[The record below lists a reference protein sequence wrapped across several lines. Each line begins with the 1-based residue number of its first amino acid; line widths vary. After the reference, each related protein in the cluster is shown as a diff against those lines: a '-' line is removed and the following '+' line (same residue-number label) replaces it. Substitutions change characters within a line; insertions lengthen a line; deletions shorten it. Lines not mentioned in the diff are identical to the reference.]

1 MHIQSL
7 YIKDFKNVKEQ
18 AFDLSSHNGLTLLI
32 GNNGCGKS
40 NILECISSI
49 FCNLYQGLESFETEF
64 SISYKTFEDCIANIE
79 YKNKKLS
86 QGLTIPAK
94 GTTGTPPYPK
104 RIIAIYSGEEQRMWE
119 KYYLPSYS
127 KYIKE
132 INKQAQIAS
141 WPSMLYLN
149 KYYWDIALLS
159 ILCSD
164 SDDSKA
170 FVKEILGITT
180 VENIQFT
187 INSSNYENYKDSPV
201 LTFINSLNQTAN
213 FSLDTFKVFIEKQ
226 DINIDMLFMYL
237 YIAFTPKGSKVLES
251 ITIHFNGGLTTK
263 DLSEGQKKL
272 LLIKAALEYTGSEN
286 TLYLLDE
293 PDAHIHVINKIKL
306 LEVIQQYTNNRHIIL
321 TTHSPSMAASVDI
334 KHILSLGT
342 DSNGFMV
349 CADKDKC
356 KLLADLTNNLWNLDQ
371 QNAFITSNKPLTV
384 LVEGQTDKTHIEEAY
399 KRLQSRYPDLDF
411 DVFSMNSSEHI
422 REVLIGLSCSEIKW
436 NKKFIGIFDNDK
448 AGKSDINNGFEKDDN
463 NEKIKHVKYKDGI
476 ASTNFYA
483 FLLPK
488 TNEYNPKESF
498 TIENCYPSE
507 KYQEA
512 VEQAVSEKHGYYSGL
527 SIDKVADDI
536 KNKSKTILA
545 ANCKSFKDEDF
556 DYFSAIFDLI
566 DEIRLK

>member
-7 YIKDFKNVKEQ
+7 YIKNFKNIKEQ
-18 AFDLSSHNGLTLLI
+18 TFNLSSHNGLTLLI

-49 FCNLYQGLESFETEF
+49 FKNLYQQNKEFETDF
-64 SISYKTFEDCIANIE
+64 TINYKMYDGSIANIE
-79 YKNKKLS
+79 CKDKKLS
-86 QGLTIPAK
+86 QPIATQSL
-94 GTTGTPPYPK
+94 PK

-164 SDDSKA
+164 SDDNKSFIKD
-170 FVKEILGITT
+170 ILGITA

-187 INSSNYENYKDSPV
+187 INPANYENYNNSPV
-201 LTFINSLNQTAN
+201 LTFIESLNHTPN
-213 FSLDTFKVFIEKQ
+213 FSLDDFKTFIEKQ
-226 DINIDMLFMYL
+226 DIDIDTLFMYL
-237 YIAFTPKGSKVLES
+237 YIAFTPNKSKILEA
-251 ITIHFNGGLTTK
+251 IIIHFNGGLTTK

-293 PDAHIHVINKIKL
+293 PDAHIHIINKIKL
-306 LEVIQQYTNNRHIIL
+306 LEIIQQYTNNRHVIL

-342 DSNGFMV
+342 DSNGFMI

-356 KLLADLTNNLWNLDQ
+356 KLVADLTNDLWNLDQ
-371 QNAFITSNKPLTV
+371 QNAFITSNKPITV

-399 KRLQSRYPDLDF
+399 KRLKSKYPNLDF

-436 NKKFIGIFDNDK
+436 GKKFIGIFDNDV
-448 AGKSDINNGFEKDDN
+448 AGNKDINSGFEKEN
-463 NEKIKHVKYKDGI
+463 NEKFKHVKCKDAV
-476 ASTNFYA
+476 ASSNFYA

-488 TNEYNPKESF
+488 TDGYNPKEPF
-498 TIENCYPSE
+498 TIENCYPSD

-512 VEQAVSEKHGYYSGL
+512 VEQAVAEKRGYYSGL

-556 DYFSAIFDLI
+556 NNFSAIFDLI
-566 DEIRLK
+566 DKIRLK

>member
-7 YIKDFKNVKEQ
+7 YIKDFKNIKEQ
-18 AFDLSSHNGLTLLI
+18 TFDLSSHNGLTLLI

-49 FCNLYQGLESFETEF
+49 FCNLYQGRESFETDF
-64 SISYKTFEDCIANIE
+64 TINYKMYDGSIANIE
-79 YKNKKLS
+79 YKNKKLL

-94 GTTGTPPYPK
+94 GTTGTPLYPK
-104 RIIAIYSGEEQRMWE
+104 RIIAIYSGEEQRMWS
-119 KYYLPSYS
+119 KYYSPLYS
-127 KYIKE
+127 SYIKS
-132 INKQAQIAS
+132 INRQAQDGTL
-141 WPSMLYLN
+141 PQMLYLSKLMWN
-149 KYYWDIALLS
+149 IALLS
-159 ILCSD
+159 LLCSEAED
-164 SDDSKA
+164 NQS
-170 FVKEILGITT
+170 FVREFLGITE
-180 VENIQFT
+180 VNKIEFT
-187 INSSNYENYKDSPV
+187 IQHDNDAEYKGSSV
-201 LTFINSLNQTAN
+201 LNLVGKLAEASHYTLEEFKQIVDYIDISTLFI
-213 FSLDTFKVFIEKQ
+213 
-226 DINIDMLFMYL
+226 YL
-237 YIAFTPKGSKVLES
+237 YIASASSKKNSLLKNIV
-251 ITIHFNGGLTTK
+251 ITFNGGLTIK

-272 LLIKAALEYTGSEN
+272 MLVKAALEFAGAED

-293 PDAHIHVINKIKL
+293 PDAHIHIGNKIRL
-306 LEVIQQYTNNRHIIL
+306 LDIIQQYTNNRHVIL

-349 CADKDKC
+349 YADKDKC
-356 KLLADLTNNLWNLDQ
+356 KLIADLTNNLWNLDQ
-371 QNAFITSNKPLTV
+371 QNAFITSNKPITV

-448 AGKSDINNGFEKDDN
+448 AGKNDISNGFEKDDN
-463 NEKIKHVKYKDGI
+463 NEKIKHVKYKDAI
-476 ASTNFYA
+476 VTNNFYA

-488 TNEYNPKESF
+488 TAEYKPNESF

-512 VEQAVSEKHGYYSGL
+512 VELAVSEKHGHYSGL

-556 DYFSAIFDLI
+556 DNFSAISDLI

>member
-7 YIKDFKNVKEQ
+7 YIKEFKNIKEQ
-18 AFDLSSHNGLTLLI
+18 TFDLSSHNGLTLLI

-40 NILECISSI
+40 NILECVSSI
-49 FCNLYQGLESFETEF
+49 FCNLYQGSNSFETEF
-64 SISYKTFEDCIANIE
+64 SISYTMYDNSIAKIE
-79 YKNKKLS
+79 YKDKKLS
-86 QGLTIPAK
+86 HNITIPGK
-94 GTTGTPPYPK
+94 GTQEASSYPK
-104 RIIAIYSGEEQRMWE
+104 RIIAIYSGEEHRMWE

-127 KYIKE
+127 QYIKE
-132 INKQAQIAS
+132 INKQCQNAS

-159 ILCSD
+159 ILCSE
-164 SDDSKA
+164 SDDNKS

-180 VENIQFT
+180 VEDIQFT
-187 INSSNYENYKDSPV
+187 IDSTNSANYQDSPV
-201 LTFINSLNQTAN
+201 LTFIDSLKKIVN
-213 FSLDTFKVFIEKQ
+213 FSLDSFKTFIEEQ
-226 DINIDMLFMYL
+226 NINIDTLFMYL
-237 YIAFTPKGSKVLES
+237 YLAFTSKDSKILKS
-251 ITIHFNGGLTTK
+251 IKIHFNGNLTTK

-272 LLIKAALEYTGSEN
+272 LLIKAALEYTGAED

-293 PDAHIHVINKIKL
+293 PDAHIHIINKIKL
-306 LEVIQQYTNNRHIIL
+306 LEVIQQYTNNRHVIL

-334 KHILSLGT
+334 NHILSLGT
-342 DSNGFMV
+342 NSQGYLV

-356 KLLADLTNNLWNLDQ
+356 KLIADLTNNLWNLDQ
-371 QNAFITSNKPLTV
+371 QNAFITSNKSLTI

-411 DVFSMNSSEHI
+411 DIFSMNSSEHI

-436 NKKFIGIFDNDK
+436 NKKFIGIFDNDM
-448 AGKSDINNGFEKDDN
+448 AGNKDINNGFEKDNN
-463 NEKIKHVKYKDGI
+463 NEKIKHVKYKDAI
-476 ASTNFYA
+476 ATNNFYA

-488 TNEYNPKESF
+488 TAGHDSF
-498 TIENCYPSE
+498 TIENCYPPE

-512 VEQAVSEKHGYYSGL
+512 VEQAVAAKHGHYSGL

-545 ANCKSFKDEDF
+545 KNCKSFIDEDF
-556 DYFSAIFDLI
+556 DYFSAIFDLVN
-566 DEIRLK
+566 EIRLK

>member
-7 YIKDFKNVKEQ
+7 YIKDFKNIKEQ
-18 AFDLSSHNGLTLLI
+18 TFDLSSHNGLTLLI

-49 FCNLYQGLESFETEF
+49 FCNLYQGRESFETDF
-64 SISYKTFEDCIANIE
+64 TINYKMYDGSIANIE
-79 YKNKKLS
+79 YKNKKLL
-86 QGLTIPAK
+86 QWLTIPAK
-94 GTTGTPPYPK
+94 GTTGTPLYPK
-104 RIIAIYSGEEQRMWE
+104 RIIAIYSGEEQRMWS
-119 KYYLPSYS
+119 KYYSPFYS
-127 KYIKE
+127 SYIKS
-132 INKQAQIAS
+132 INRQAQDGTL
-141 WPSMLYLN
+141 PQMLYLN
-149 KYYWDIALLS
+149 KLMWNIALLS
-159 ILCSD
+159 LLCSEAED
-164 SDDSKA
+164 NQS
-170 FVKEILGITT
+170 FVRDFLGITE
-180 VENIQFT
+180 VNKIEFT
-187 INSSNYENYKDSPV
+187 IQHDNDAEYKDSSV
-201 LTFINSLNQTAN
+201 LNLVGKLAEASHYTLEGFKQIVDYIDISTLFI
-213 FSLDTFKVFIEKQ
+213 
-226 DINIDMLFMYL
+226 YL
-237 YIAFTPKGSKVLES
+237 YIASASYKKNSLLKNIV
-251 ITIHFNGGLTTK
+251 ITFNGGLTIK

-272 LLIKAALEYTGSEN
+272 MLVKAALEFAGTED

-293 PDAHIHVINKIKL
+293 PDAHIHIGNKIRL
-306 LEVIQQYTNNRHIIL
+306 LDIIQQYTNNRHVIL

-356 KLLADLTNNLWNLDQ
+356 KLIADLTNNLWNLDQ
-371 QNAFITSNKPLTV
+371 QNAFITSNKPITV

-448 AGKSDINNGFEKDDN
+448 AGKNDISNGFEKDDN
-463 NEKIKHVKYKDGI
+463 NEKIKHVKYKDAI
-476 ASTNFYA
+476 VTNNFYA

-488 TNEYNPKESF
+488 TAEYKPNESF
-498 TIENCYPSE
+498 TIENCYLSE

-512 VEQAVSEKHGYYSGL
+512 VELAVSEKHGHYSGL

-556 DYFSAIFDLI
+556 DNFSAIFDLI

>member
-7 YIKDFKNVKEQ
+7 YIKDFKNIKKQ
-18 AFDLSSHNGLTLLI
+18 TFDLSFHNGLTLLI

-49 FCNLYQGLESFETEF
+49 FRNLYQQNKEFETEF
-64 SISYKTFEDCIANIE
+64 TINYKMYDGSIANIE
-79 YKNKKLS
+79 YKDEKLS
-86 QGLTIPAK
+86 QPI
-94 GTTGTPPYPK
+94 TTQSLPK

-127 KYIKE
+127 KYIKD
-132 INKQAQIAS
+132 INKQARTTS

-164 SDDSKA
+164 SDDNKA

-180 VENIQFT
+180 VENIQFSV
-187 INSSNYENYKDSPV
+187 NSSNYGNYKDSPV
-201 LTFINSLNQTAN
+201 LAFIDSLNQTAN

-226 DINIDMLFMYL
+226 YINIDMLFMYL
-237 YIAFTPKGSKVLES
+237 YLAFTPTGSKILES

-306 LEVIQQYTNNRHIIL
+306 LEVIQQYTNNRHVIL

-334 KHILSLGT
+334 KHILSLGM
-342 DSNGFMV
+342 DSNGYMV

-356 KLLADLTNNLWNLDQ
+356 KLVADLTNNLWNLDQ
-371 QNAFITSNKPLTV
+371 QNAFITSNKPITV

-399 KRLQSRYPDLDF
+399 KRLQSRYPDLDL

-448 AGKSDINNGFEKDDN
+448 AGTGDITNGFEKDDN
-463 NEKIKHVKYKDGI
+463 NGKIKHVKYKDGI

-488 TNEYNPKESF
+488 TNGYNPKEPF

-512 VEQAVSEKHGYYSGL
+512 VEQAVKQKHGYYSGL

-545 ANCKSFKDEDF
+545 ANCASFDDGDF
-556 DYFSAIFDLI
+556 NNFSAIFDLI